1 MGRTYKYYPLTAF
14 LLSVVSNALKQHF
27 ITPLDA

>member
-1 MGRTYKYYPLTAF
+1 MGRIHKYYPLTA
-14 LLSVVSNALKQHF
+14 LLQSVVSKALKQHF